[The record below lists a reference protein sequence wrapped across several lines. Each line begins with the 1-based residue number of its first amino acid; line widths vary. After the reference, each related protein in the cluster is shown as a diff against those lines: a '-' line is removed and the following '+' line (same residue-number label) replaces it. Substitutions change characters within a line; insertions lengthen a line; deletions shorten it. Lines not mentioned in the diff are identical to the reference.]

1 MKLNITKK
9 TGKKINKDHK
19 SFFINYFGGFLGEN
33 FENAYVEYDHENNCE
48 TLFIGDEPV
57 FTNKYIYSVC
67 FSGGKVLFSTTDF
80 KTESTDIYYLDEKK
94 EPIYLFTTT
103 GRVKNIRSQNEHSDV
118 AVFVYEKVQGKKA
131 KICILAYK
139 GDGWTKEIEIDS
151 QYNNYNPH
159 ICFNQESYYVVASAY
174 YDLYRIVLYE
184 LNQDFE
190 LILLLCA
197 YSL

>member
-1 MKLNITKK
+1 MNPFSQTNIYASVLAAVRFSFQQRILKLKVPIFIIWMKKRT
-9 TGKKINKDHK
+9 
-19 SFFINYFGGFLGEN
+19 
-33 FENAYVEYDHENNCE
+33 
-48 TLFIGDEPV
+48 
-57 FTNKYIYSVC
+57 
-67 FSGGKVLFSTTDF
+67 
-80 KTESTDIYYLDEKK
+80 
-94 EPIYLFTTT
+94 IYLFTTT
-103 GRVKNIRSQNEHSDV
+103 GRAKNICSQNEHSDV